1 MKSKIKYLPLLLM
14 LPGLSQ
20 AGWNPPL
27 AANGVFPA
35 CSTNTLAPLTAQYP
49 NVTTPSTWQFY
60 ACGSGAKYL
69 AITVRKIRLI
79 GVDGSVITALDKTVD
94 TAIQPVDIVAQP
106 LDLLKDVDTSTLTNG
121 SFTIDKIELT
131 FDSVI
136 QANSLAKFR
145 DQNSEV
151 LQCGTTSRVFSGG
164 AFDNTKASPIGSQGG
179 SANGKPGVF
188 YQKHGISNSSATGYG
203 NTQGRSWLSINTFNL
218 LPPGF
223 TTDTY
228 SFYMDGSGNVSTGLY
243 SSAISATLDAVSSPS
258 VKWVSIKAVDING
271 SPSGYV
277 QADGNYNTKYVVN
290 TMQLRSPL
298 KISAKSK
305 FNIDLNLDLSKMF
318 GWAFYY
324 TTSGAGNIAA
334 EPNQLPNSGNGN
346 SYVYTNDCLNLF
358 IGPMLLKVKKSAIK
372 DN

>member
-27 AANGVFPA
+27 AASGVFPA
-35 CSTNTLAPLTAQYP
+35 CSTNTLAPLSASYP
-49 NVTTPSTWQFY
+49 NQTTPSSWQFY

-79 GVDGSVITALDKTVD
+79 GIDGSIITALDKTGD
-94 TAIQPVDIVAQP
+94 MTIQPVDIVAQP

-131 FDSVI
+131 FDNVI
-136 QANSLAKFR
+136 QANSLAKFK
-145 DQNSEV
+145 DENNEV

-164 AFDNTKASPIGSQGG
+164 SFDNTKASPIGSQGG
-179 SANGKPGVF
+179 TANGKPHVF
-188 YQKHGISNSSATGYG
+188 YQKHGVSNSSASAYG

-223 TTDTY
+223 STDAY
-228 SFYMDGSGNVSTGLY
+228 SFYTDNTNTTYTGLY
-243 SSAISATLDAVSSPS
+243 SSAISATLSQANSPS
-258 VKWVSIKAVDING
+258 VKWVSLKAVDVNG
-271 SPSGYV
+271 NPSGFF
-277 QADGNYNTKYVVN
+277 QADNNYNTKYVVN
-290 TMQLRSPL
+290 TMQLRNPL

-305 FNIDLNLDLSKMF
+305 FNIDLNLDLSMMF
-318 GWAFYY
+318 GWAFYF
-324 TTSGAGNIAA
+324 TTNGAANIDAT
-334 EPNQLPNSGNGN
+334 PNQLPNSGNGN
-346 SYVYTNDCLNLF
+346 NYVYTNDCLNLF

-372 DN
+372 EN